1 MMIFVAVGFLL
12 VVACVNVAN
21 LLLAQATTRQRDFA
35 VRTALGATRFR
46 LARQFITENLLLVF
60 AAGALG
66 VVISF
71 WGVKLLLSLNQQSL
85 PLMTEIGVDARAI
98 VFTFA
103 LCFVIATVLGLVPLL
118 RFSVRDL
125 ERTLRETAAG
135 ARGFA
140 GRHLR
145 NFLVVAQMAL
155 TLLLMIGAGLLAR
168 SFYQLLQIDPGFR
181 TESTVAME
189 LSLPS
194 SRMDEKRYKQLIQSY
209 TRLLEQGI
217 APDENIQL
225 TADEE
230 RQRLFQ
236 TQLLERL
243 GSTPGVVAGGV
254 ISHLPL
260 SGDGPNGT
268 FLINN
273 NPSKKGSA
281 DYRQASSGYFEAL
294 RIPLLRGRL
303 FDSSDLPN
311 GTNAAVISQSV
322 AQKYWPNEDPIGQT
336 IQFGNMDGDLR
347 LLHVVGV
354 VGDVR
359 ADGLDQ
365 PAAPTIYGN
374 ALQRVPSSDYTVV
387 ARGQIEAAAL
397 VPAMREVVRGLDPQL
412 PLKFRT
418 LDQVFSSSLDRQR
431 FSFVI
436 FAVFGVAAL
445 LLAAMGIYSVTSYAV
460 AQRTQEIGIRMALG
474 AQMTDVLKLV
484 LRNAMTLVLIG
495 AAVGL
500 AGAYAATRVMS
511 SLLFGVT
518 ATDVATF
525 VAVPLLLLLVA
536 LVASLIPARRAT
548 KVDPLVALRYE

>member
-1 MMIFVAVGFLL
+1 
-12 VVACVNVAN
+12 
-21 LLLAQATTRQRDFA
+21 
-35 VRTALGATRFR
+35 
-46 LARQFITENLLLVF
+46 
-60 AAGALG
+60 
-66 VVISF
+66 
-71 WGVKLLLSLNQQSL
+71 
-85 PLMTEIGVDARAI
+85 
-98 VFTFA
+98 
-103 LCFVIATVLGLVPLL
+103 
-118 RFSVRDL
+118 
-125 ERTLRETAAG
+125 
-135 ARGFA
+135 
-140 GRHLR
+140 
-145 NFLVVAQMAL
+145 
-155 TLLLMIGAGLLAR
+155 
-168 SFYQLLQIDPGFR
+168 
-181 TESTVAME
+181 
-189 LSLPS
+189 
-194 SRMDEKRYKQLIQSY
+194 
-209 TRLLEQGI
+209 
-217 APDENIQL
+217 
-225 TADEE
+225 
-230 RQRLFQ
+230 
-236 TQLLERL
+236 
-243 GSTPGVVAGGV
+243 
-254 ISHLPL
+254 
-260 SGDGPNGT
+260 
-268 FLINN
+268 
-273 NPSKKGSA
+273 
-281 DYRQASSGYFEAL
+281 
-294 RIPLLRGRL
+294 
-303 FDSSDLPN
+303 
-311 GTNAAVISQSV
+311 
-322 AQKYWPNEDPIGQT
+322 
-336 IQFGNMDGDLR
+336 
-347 LLHVVGV
+347 V

-397 VPAMREVVRGLDPQL
+397 VPAVREVVRGLDPQL

>member
-1 MMIFVAVGFLL
+1 
-12 VVACVNVAN
+12 
-21 LLLAQATTRQRDFA
+21 
-35 VRTALGATRFR
+35 
-46 LARQFITENLLLVF
+46 
-60 AAGALG
+60 
-66 VVISF
+66 
-71 WGVKLLLSLNQQSL
+71 
-85 PLMTEIGVDARAI
+85 
-98 VFTFA
+98 
-103 LCFVIATVLGLVPLL
+103 
-118 RFSVRDL
+118 
-125 ERTLRETAAG
+125 
-135 ARGFA
+135 
-140 GRHLR
+140 
-145 NFLVVAQMAL
+145 
-155 TLLLMIGAGLLAR
+155 
-168 SFYQLLQIDPGFR
+168 
-181 TESTVAME
+181 
-189 LSLPS
+189 
-194 SRMDEKRYKQLIQSY
+194 
-209 TRLLEQGI
+209 
-217 APDENIQL
+217 
-225 TADEE
+225 
-230 RQRLFQ
+230 
-236 TQLLERL
+236 
-243 GSTPGVVAGGV
+243 
-254 ISHLPL
+254 
-260 SGDGPNGT
+260 
-268 FLINN
+268 
-273 NPSKKGSA
+273 
-281 DYRQASSGYFEAL
+281 
-294 RIPLLRGRL
+294 
-303 FDSSDLPN
+303 
-311 GTNAAVISQSV
+311 
-322 AQKYWPNEDPIGQT
+322 
-336 IQFGNMDGDLR
+336 
-347 LLHVVGV
+347 V